1 MTPASILAV
10 TRPSRARQLNKI
22 IDDRKSAG
30 MVPVTNNV
38 REFITLQKYLNHNLE
53 EKVTIQDLAEAV
65 VNGLTTAYLGK
76 GMAVKGMLTV
86 LQLFVGW
93 VAALMPNDLAVWILG
108 RDLLVSDVVIVET
121 IIEEAY
127 DVYAAWASKLHL
139 EKISWM
145 LQKSL
150 NSFS

>member
-1 MTPASILAV
+1 MPASILAV
-10 TRPSRARQLNKI
+10 TTPNRARELSKI
-22 IDDRKSAG
+22 IDDRKAIDK
-30 MVPVTNNV
+30 VALTNNV

-53 EKVTIQDLAEAV
+53 EKVTLQDLAEAI

-108 RDLLVSDVVIVET
+108 RDLL
-121 IIEEAY
+121 
-127 DVYAAWASKLHL
+127 
-139 EKISWM
+139 
-145 LQKSL
+145 
-150 NSFS
+150 